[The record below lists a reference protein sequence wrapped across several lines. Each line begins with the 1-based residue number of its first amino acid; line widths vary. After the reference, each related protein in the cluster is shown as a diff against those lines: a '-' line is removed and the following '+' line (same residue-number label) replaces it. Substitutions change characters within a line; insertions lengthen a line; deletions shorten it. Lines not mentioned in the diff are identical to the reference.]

1 MSKFPGVDISASVP
15 SANTS
20 KAQWLTIQALAG
32 MEKVTDPS
40 ARSFGRTAAL
50 MNQANA
56 VKRAANPIVGQIMER
71 DDRRGLFPQ

>member
-1 MSKFPGVDISASVP
+1 
-15 SANTS
+15 
-20 KAQWLTIQALAG
+20 

-56 VKRAANPIVGQIMER
+56 VKRAANPIVGQMMER